1 MNGEAIY
8 GSRPW
13 TQAAEGSLRFT
24 VRGDAFYVTALEWPG
39 DELRIEAAVP
49 VRGGSRVVLLGR
61 EGENLPCPFEDGALV
76 VAMPP
81 GGPEAEPR
89 RLGASNRALRRF
101 RLSSIPSA
109 CHLLDRCSAGFP
121 APGVRGL
128 PGEGGAPKSCHD
140 IDAL

>member
-81 GGPEAEPR
+81 GGPEAQPSR
-89 RLGASNRALRRF
+89 DAWVLR
-101 RLSSIPSA
+101 I
-109 CHLLDRCSAGFP
+109 
-121 APGVRGL
+121 AP
-128 PGEGGAPKSCHD
+128 
-140 IDAL
+140 